1 MVTKEQ
7 IDRINVLAKKK
18 KTEGLTEAEQAEQKV
33 LYRAYIDAFKANLR
47 AQLENIEI
55 IDDDTQEVE
64 KIEEEVEALEET
76 LQEGE
81 NRLEMRRR
89 VGRRLSLHK
98 TDIRDEEMTNFSSF
112 YRYTVL
118 ISSKRGKSCKQL
130 YDGEDMQR
138 QNMKKQRWKSTF
150 SCFFDFNHADHARF
164 RYRSGRA
171 DSQFGRGED

>member
-33 LYRAYIDAFKANLR
+33 LYRAYIDAFKATLR

-76 LQEGE
+76 LQESE
-81 NRLEMRRR
+81 NRL
-89 VGRRLSLHK
+89 
-98 TDIRDEEMTNFSSF
+98 N
-112 YRYTVL
+112 
-118 ISSKRGKSCKQL
+118 
-130 YDGEDMQR
+130 
-138 QNMKKQRWKSTF
+138 
-150 SCFFDFNHADHARF
+150 
-164 RYRSGRA
+164 
-171 DSQFGRGED
+171 

>member
-64 KIEEEVEALEET
+64 KIEEEVEAHEET
-76 LQEGE
+76 LQESE
-81 NRLEMRRR
+81 NRL
-89 VGRRLSLHK
+89 
-98 TDIRDEEMTNFSSF
+98 N
-112 YRYTVL
+112 
-118 ISSKRGKSCKQL
+118 
-130 YDGEDMQR
+130 
-138 QNMKKQRWKSTF
+138 
-150 SCFFDFNHADHARF
+150 
-164 RYRSGRA
+164 
-171 DSQFGRGED
+171 